1 MNEGV
6 ATNDILFTVDGI
18 ELDVDDREFG
28 KVGRSEDDSDDIIV
42 DE

>member
-6 ATNDILFTVDGI
+6 ATKDILLTVDGI
-18 ELDVDDREFG
+18 ELDVDDKEVG
-28 KVGRSEDDSDDIIV
+28 KFGRSDDDNDDIIA